1 MYIMDAN
8 RQYKT
13 RQGQTQHSDVYI
25 LTTCPPIN
33 TLRVDE
39 QIVCLLCIVTIKNAG
54 YKVDIYLDKRIQRT
68 KVYDMTNNAIQI

>member
-1 MYIMDAN
+1 
-8 RQYKT
+8 
-13 RQGQTQHSDVYI
+13 